1 MRGSR
6 SGRCVGNFLQFGVLW
21 AALLW
26 SGAGA
31 SAQTKQHPLADVF
44 PQRTL
49 MAVVAEQAGRGLQ
62 RLSGSLASGVAGI
75 WGTQQTQEFENNL
88 RRDLAFSQPPS
99 SWSQWL
105 SAMGVDPQK
114 PAGVGLLYSTLM
126 RTAGPL
132 LVMEMD
138 QPALLHKV
146 LRGDTGRLLMQPFWR
161 ACHRRMLYYARRY
174 LGRRGMLSR
183 AVTFRRLHRSYS
195 GGSFFRWCRLMR
207 PCKVSKGK
215 LVCRS
220 GQRWLRPKAWLP
232 LHWKSMSWRVSKQR
246 DWKTFGSEQQGF
258 FYAIWKD
265 KYVVV
270 SSHTYF
276 LNSAIRDNS
285 LRMPLGQT
293 VFFQNGGRVQTYV
306 SHLRVRMAMRAMA
319 SLPKPKRMPAFQMWP
334 SWALTWLARAQAGLV
349 VTRAALLHSSKGLR
363 WVGQVFLTRNSPF
376 HGVFRTEAKPLD
388 DGVGWVPEQAKW
400 VLMHRALRSFVS
412 AMLPV
417 RRSFSARG
425 MVMYSLLS
433 LLGKQMSLSILP
445 GRRGPFRLLVQLDI
459 TNAFMFRRLFS
470 QAHRVFPGMAGGLQT
485 TTYRG
490 YTIKKKLAGKGG
502 TSVSMM
508 LYQKRLVVGL
518 EPGERDST
526 LLQTM
531 LDWVV
536 YQPHSLLE
544 KKPIQ
549 RALQTMGVGQAI
561 LYAKKR
567 HASSA
572 TSRPSSQ
579 PFANLSAFLGGIQFL
594 PSDAKKPSSY
604 KFQIRVTE

>member
-6 SGRCVGNFLQFGVLW
+6 SGWCVVMFLGVLW
-21 AALLW
+21 TTMLW
-26 SGAGA
+26 GGAGA
-31 SAQTKQHPLADVF
+31 SADAKQHPLADAF

-49 MAVVAEQAGRGLQ
+49 IAVMAEQAGPGFQ
-62 RLSGSLASGVAGI
+62 RLSDSLASGVTGI
-75 WGTQQTQEFENNL
+75 WGVQQAQEFENHL
-88 RRDLAFSQPPS
+88 RHDLAFSQPPA

-105 SAMGVDPQK
+105 SLMGVDPLK

-132 LVMEMD
+132 LVMEID
-138 QPALLHKV
+138 QPAQLHKM

-161 ACHRRMLYYARRY
+161 ACQRRLLYYALRY
-174 LGRRGMLSR
+174 LGRRGLASR
-183 AVTFRRLHRSYS
+183 TVTFRRLHRAYS

-207 PCKVSKGK
+207 PCKVAKGK

-220 GQRWLRPKAWLP
+220 EQSWLPPKAWLP
-232 LHWKSMSWRVSKQR
+232 LHWKSMSWRVSKRR
-246 DWKTFGSEQQGF
+246 DWQTFGSEQQGF
-258 FYAIWKD
+258 FYAIWKN
-265 KYVVV
+265 KYVVL

-276 LNSAIRDNS
+276 LHSAIRDNS
-285 LRMPLGQT
+285 LRMPLGRT
-293 VFFQNGGRVQTYV
+293 AFFQNGGMLQTYI

-319 SLPKPKRMPAFQMWP
+319 SMAKQKRMPALQLWP

-349 VTRAALLHSSKGLR
+349 VTRASLLRSSKGLR

-376 HGVFRTEAKPLD
+376 HGVFRTTAKPLD
-388 DGVGWVPEQAKW
+388 DGVGWVPAQAQW
-400 VLMHRALRSFVS
+400 VLMHRALKSFVS
-412 AMLPV
+412 ALLPV

-459 TNAFMFRRLFS
+459 TNAFLFRRLFS
-470 QAHRVFPGMAGGLQT
+470 QAHRVFPGMARGLQT

-490 YTIKKKLAGKGG
+490 YTIKKKLAQYGG

-549 RALQTMGVGQAI
+549 RALQSMGVGQAI
-561 LYAKKR
+561 LYAKKETTP
-567 HASSA
+567 AT

-579 PFANLSAFLGGIQFL
+579 PFVNLSALLGGVQFL
-594 PSDAKKPSSY
+594 PTDAKKPSSY